1 VSVDLQLLELYARC
15 RLDDQLGYYKGRA
28 HMYERATAQLAFCS
42 AVVLVAGSTAAALAG
57 KQVAQAEV
65 WAVLAAVFPAV
76 ATVLAAFGGLFAFD
90 RQAKLYDD
98 AAKALQRL
106 KRDAPDL
113 AVEQDPVEALRAYVE
128 RVEDVFRREQ
138 AQWGQFASEQKP
150 PASGH

>member
-1 VSVDLQLLELYARC
+1 MSGDLQLLELYARC
-15 RLDDQLGYYKGRA
+15 RLDDQLGYYKNRA
-28 HMYERATAQLAFCS
+28 RLYERAAAQLAFCS
-42 AVVLVAGSTAAALAG
+42 AVVLVGGSTAAALAG
-57 KQVAQAEV
+57 QQIAQAGL
-65 WAVLAAVFPAV
+65 WAVLAAVLPAV
-76 ATVLAAFGGLFAFD
+76 ATLLAAFGGLFAFD
-90 RQAKLYDD
+90 QQAKLYDD

-113 AVEQDPVEALRAYVE
+113 AGAQDPGEALRAYVE

>member
-1 VSVDLQLLELYARC
+1 VSGDLQLLELYARC
-15 RLDDQLGYYKGRA
+15 RLDDQLRYYKGRA
-28 HMYERATAQLAFCS
+28 RMYERATAQLAVCS

-57 KQVAQAEV
+57 REIAQAEL

-76 ATVLAAFGGLFAFD
+76 ATLLTAFGGLFAFD
-90 RQAKLYDD
+90 QQAKLYED
-98 AAKALQRL
+98 AARALQRL

-113 AVEQDPVEALRAYVE
+113 AGAQDPGEALRVYVE
-128 RVEDVFRREQ
+128 RVEDVFRSEQ

>member
-1 VSVDLQLLELYARC
+1 VSGDLQLLEMYARC

-28 HMYERATAQLAFCS
+28 RMYERATAQLAFCS
-42 AVVLVAGSTAAALAG
+42 AIVLVAGSTAAALAG
-57 KQVAQAEV
+57 KEVAQAEF

-76 ATVLAAFGGLFAFD
+76 ATLLTAFGGLFAFD
-90 RQAKLYDD
+90 QQAKLYAD

-113 AVEQDPVEALRAYVE
+113 AAELDPGEALRVYVE

-138 AQWGQFASEQKP
+138 AQWGQFASERKP
-150 PASGH
+150 PASGP